1 MSGPIEHEAE
11 PGPIKRSPQYYCT
24 AKKSDGSSCKAYAI
38 KGGKVCRVHGGATR
52 QVRAAAARRAQE
64 EAARKQLA
72 ALGEPEPV
80 DPSDALLHL
89 ISWKYGEVKWLRQRV
104 QDLPGDELTWG
115 VAQTDVGVGP
125 EGPIDRVT
133 EKASPSVWW
142 ALLRQAEDQLA
153 NYAERALRAGIEER
167 KVRIAEQQGDIIA
180 AVMMNIFNRLALTP
194 EQWEAVHVV
203 TPQELRKL
211 AA

>member
-1 MSGPIEHEAE
+1 MKNQCGAKAKGTGERCKRAPIA
-11 PGPIKRSPQYYCT
+11 
-24 AKKSDGSSCKAYAI
+24 
-38 KGGKVCRVHGGATR
+38 GGTVCRVHGGASSS
-52 QVRAAAARRAQE
+52 VKAAAARRAQE
-64 EAARKQLA
+64 EAARQQLM
-72 ALGEPEPV
+72 ALGEPEDI
-80 DPSDALLHL
+80 DPSEALLRL

-104 QDLPGDELTWG
+104 QNLPGHELTWG
-115 VAQTDVGVGP
+115 VAQTDVGLTA
-125 EGPIDRVT
+125 EGPIDKVT
-133 EKASPSVWW
+133 ERAAPSVWW

-167 KVRIAEQQGDIIA
+167 KVRIAEQQGDLVA
-180 AVMMNIFNRLALTP
+180 AVMMNIFQRLALTP